1 MKTRTKIIVGVLLA
15 VTVAV
20 IVVVFAF
27 PQVAATRNSYFD
39 TNSGRLKVQCVS
51 FGRIYQESVE
61 ETEYSKLLKSLG
73 FEELPAEW
81 KPAYSTELGIR
92 RFFHAQNVSYHYG
105 RVRARVKEFT
115 MWLELQ
121 EKADA
126 REKREQVTKFRTLV
140 REGTPEQIQEYVNSL
155 QHNAASK

>member
-15 VTVAV
+15 V
-20 IVVVFAF
+20 IVVVFAC
-27 PQVAATRNSYFD
+27 PQVSATRNSYFD

-51 FGRIYQESVE
+51 FGRIYQESVQ

-105 RVRARVKEFT
+105 RVRARVKEFI

-121 EKADA
+121 EK
-126 REKREQVTKFRTLV
+126 
-140 REGTPEQIQEYVNSL
+140 
-155 QHNAASK
+155 